1 MAQKKPRRI
10 EVLSIKIK
18 FLDETPNEDRVKF
31 EDVLTFMNGKK
42 HNDEFKEYEIKLLN
56 TTLENC
62 IVGIVITKQKKNL
75 PPKINIET
83 GETNPLVFTE
93 KEKLGFG
100 NIFLYNKELS
110 VFFYEVNINGCYSDK
125 LIDFILQEWT
135 SNDENIKF
143 DLSFRV
149 VSRKGEYQRLLD
161 MKHYTE
167 IFVELTQPTEI
178 LEDYKDDNST
188 LFSIIKRYLKDA
200 VKTNSDTMTIKL
212 SAFGKRVN
220 KQGLDRNGALKFI
233 DSARLLLFG
242 TQKKNV
248 KKLTVKGYFT
258 DPDEA
263 DTIKP
268 VNLVT
273 DTFNIFIK
281 LRVVTLLTNL
291 QETEK
296 KEEIEKL
303 YIKHLPEL
311 KYILNRDS

>member
-1 MAQKKPRRI
+1 MAQKKPKRI
-10 EVLSIKIK
+10 EVLSAKMK
-18 FLDETPNEDRVKF
+18 FFEETPNEDRVKF

-42 HNDEFKEYEIKLLN
+42 HNEEFKEYEIQILETK
-56 TTLENC
+56 LENC

-75 PPKINIET
+75 PPKINTET
-83 GETNPLVFTE
+83 GEIKPLDFTE
-93 KEKLGFG
+93 KEKLGFA
-100 NIFLYNKELS
+100 NVFLYDKTLN
-110 VFFYEVNINGCYSDK
+110 VFFYEVNINGCYPDK
-125 LIDFILQEWT
+125 LIDFIMQKWT
-135 SNDENIKF
+135 SDDENVKF
-143 DLSFRV
+143 DLSFPV

-167 IFVELTQPTEI
+167 IFVKLTQPTEI

-200 VKTNSDTMTIKL
+200 VKTNSDTMIVKL

-220 KQGLDRNGALKFI
+220 KQGLDRNGSLRFI
-233 DSARLLLFG
+233 NSVRHLLLG

-248 KKLTVKGYFT
+248 KKITVKGYFT

-281 LRVVTLLTNL
+281 LPVVTLLTNL
-291 QETEK
+291 QDDERKT
-296 KEEIEKL
+296 EIENL
-303 YIKHLPEL
+303 YGNHLTEL
-311 KYILNRDS
+311 KYIINRDN

>member
-10 EVLSIKIK
+10 EVLSAKMK
-18 FLDETPNEDRVKF
+18 FLDETLEEDRVKF

-42 HNDEFKEYEIKLLN
+42 HYDEFKEYEIKLRN
-56 TTLENC
+56 TKLENC

-83 GETNPLVFTE
+83 GETKSLDFTE

-100 NIFLYNKELS
+100 NIFLYNKVLN
-110 VFFYEVNINGCYSDK
+110 VFFYEVNINGCYPDK

-135 SNDENIKF
+135 NDDENVKF
-143 DLSFRV
+143 DLSFPV

-178 LEDYKDDNST
+178 MEDYKDDNST

-200 VKTNSDTMTIKL
+200 VKTNSDTMIVKL
-212 SAFGKRVN
+212 SVFGKRVN
-220 KQGLDRNGALKFI
+220 KQGLDRNSALKFI
-233 DSARLLLFG
+233 DSARHLLLG

-248 KKLTVKGYFT
+248 KKLTVSGYFT

-281 LRVVTLLTNL
+281 LPIVTLLSNL
-291 QETEK
+291 QEPEK
-296 KEEIEKL
+296 QEEIEKL
-303 YIKHLPEL
+303 YKKHLTEL
-311 KYILNRDS
+311 KYILNRDN